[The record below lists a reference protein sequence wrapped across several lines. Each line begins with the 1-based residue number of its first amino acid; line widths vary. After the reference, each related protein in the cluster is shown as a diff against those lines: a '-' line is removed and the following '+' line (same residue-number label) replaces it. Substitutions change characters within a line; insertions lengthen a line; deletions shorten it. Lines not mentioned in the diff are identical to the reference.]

1 MPCADRELEV
11 PMGYPDNSGMPTA
24 PQLQRLAVEA
34 PEQLVPVLRRAALGT
49 VRRRLV
55 ELLRQRLLVT
65 FDALGRELRK
75 ASSR

>member
-1 MPCADRELEV
+1 
-11 PMGYPDNSGMPTA
+11 MGCPDNSGMPTA
-24 PQLQRLAVEA
+24 AQLQRLAVEA

-55 ELLRQRLLVT
+55 EVLRQCLLAT
-65 FDALGRELRK
+65 FDGLGRELRK